1 MCRRRARSVPTKWER
16 RYGCA
21 VPELPPP
28 APPETR
34 TSGQLVAEAMR
45 LYGRRFWAALAL
57 GAGPL
62 VVALTVHAL
71 PGRTGLVFLATGG
84 ALVFTVC
91 YVGATLLAGDV
102 HPRRRTL
109 LTAIAIGVLVFAPVP
124 FLTVSLLFPG
134 LIWLAFFGLAVPVAL
149 NEQRG
154 LRQSVRRSIVLARA
168 DFVHALG
175 SLAALVIVAFISA
188 ITLAFLLGQF
198 GEQSRL
204 LAAVIPLVFVSPL
217 LFLGSA
223 LLYFDQTARLAERP

>member
-1 MCRRRARSVPTKWER
+1 
-16 RYGCA
+16 
-21 VPELPPP
+21 
-28 APPETR
+28 
-34 TSGQLVAEAMR
+34 MR
-45 LYGRRFWAALAL
+45 LYGRRFWAALVL

-71 PGRTGLVFLATGG
+71 PGRTGLLFLATGG

-91 YVGATLLAGDV
+91 YVAASLLAGDLR
-102 HPRRRTL
+102 PRRRPV
-109 LTAIAIGVLVFAPVP
+109 LTAVGIGVLVFAPVP
-124 FLTVSLLFPG
+124 FLTVSLVFPG

-154 LRQSVRRSIVLARA
+154 LRESVRRSIALARA

-175 SLAALVIVAFISA
+175 SLAALVVVAFITA

-198 GEQSRL
+198 GEQSRAI
-204 LAAVIPLVFVSPL
+204 AAVIPLVLVSPL

-223 LLYFDQTARLAERP
+223 LLYFDQSARLANRP